1 MAFYMICNAD
11 ITMTRLIAFNK
22 PYNVLTQFTD
32 QEGRKTLKD
41 YIEIPDIY
49 PAGRLDRDSEG
60 LLLLTDDGQLQ
71 HHISNPRHKLT
82 KTYWVQVENIPA
94 NAALEQLRQGVMLK
108 DGLTQPAMA
117 RLIDPPDV
125 WQRDPPVRFRQF
137 IPTQWLEVQI
147 HEGKNRQVRRMTA
160 AVGHPT
166 LRLIRA
172 AIGPWQLNTLQ
183 PGEWCEVNPQT
194 VIKYADDLDTKN
206 HRSRR
211 NRARPAVSDGRRNDR
226 QRTQNQSASRS
237 SRRRRKSD

>member
-11 ITMTRLIAFNK
+11 ITMTKLIAFNK

-125 WQRDPPVRFRQF
+125 WQRDPPVRFRQS
-137 IPTQWLEVQI
+137 IPTQWLELQI

-172 AIGPWQLNTLQ
+172 AIGTWQLNTLQ

-194 VIKYADDLDTKN
+194 MIKYADDLDTKN

-211 NRARPAVSDGRRNDR
+211 NRTRPAISDGRRNDR

-237 SRRRRKSD
+237 SRRRRKPD